1 MQTTHAE
8 RRSSALA
15 VLKRLRE
22 AGHESYLVGGCVR
35 DELIGREPAE
45 YDVAT
50 SAVPDEV
57 EALFERTA
65 AVGKQFGVII
75 VLLDGVPTEVATFRT
90 EGGYQDGRRP
100 TTVEFASAR
109 EDASRRDFTVNGL
122 FLDPWTGEILDFV
135 GGRADLEAGVLRAIG
150 DPEERFAEDK
160 LRLLRAVRFAAT
172 IPLQLDPATWS
183 AVRLHAADITQ
194 VAWERIRQELSRIL
208 VSGRAEHGFELL
220 HRSGLLAAV
229 LPELAATEGVEQPPE
244 FHPEGDVW
252 VHTLLALREVDALAE
267 RPLGLALAAL
277 LHDVGKPP
285 TFKVAERIR
294 FDGHDRVGADMTR
307 EILLRL
313 RYPTATIEE
322 VVELVRR
329 HMAFVQIR
337 EWRVAR
343 LRRFLT
349 NELSERHLALHRVDC
364 LAAHGNLDTYD
375 WCGERRAEFLAEPP
389 PPVKLLSGDDLLA
402 AGYPRGPVIGR
413 VLAAVEDECLEGR
426 FASREGALAW
436 ALEHLPPPEGQS

>member
-1 MQTTHAE
+1 METTHAE
-8 RRSSALA
+8 RRSTALA

-35 DELIGREPAE
+35 DELLGREPAE

-57 EALFERTA
+57 EELFERTV
-65 AVGKQFGVII
+65 AVGKQFGVMIA
-75 VLLDGVPTEVATFRT
+75 LLDHVPTEVATFRT

-100 TTVEFASAR
+100 THVEFASAR

-122 FLDPWTGEILDFV
+122 FLDPDSGEILDFV
-135 GGRADLEAGVLRAIG
+135 GGRADLDARVLRAIG
-150 DPEERFAEDK
+150 DAEERFADDK
-160 LRLLRAVRFAAT
+160 LRLLRAVRFAST
-172 IPLQLDPATWS
+172 IPLEIEPATWR
-183 AVRLHAADITQ
+183 AVKLHASDITQ

-208 VSGRAEHGFELL
+208 VSGRAEHGFDML

-229 LPELAATEGVEQPPE
+229 LPEMAATEGVEQPPE

-252 VHTLLALREVDALAE
+252 VHTLLALQHVDALAE
-267 RPLGLALAAL
+267 RPLQLALAAL

-285 TFKVAERIR
+285 TFVVAERIR
-294 FDGHDRVGADMTR
+294 FDGHDRVGADMAR

-313 RYPTATIEE
+313 RYPTATIDE

-337 EWRVAR
+337 EWRVAK

-349 NELSERHLALHRVDC
+349 GELAGRHLALHRVDC
-364 LAAHGNLDTYD
+364 LAAHGDLGTYD
-375 WCGERRAEFLAEPP
+375 WCNDRRAEFLAEPP
-389 PPVKLLSGDDLLA
+389 PPVKLLSGHDLLT
-402 AGYPRGPVIGR
+402 AGYAKGPAIGR
-413 VLAAVEDECLEGR
+413 VLAAVDDESLEGR
-426 FASREGALAW
+426 VTSQEEALAW
-436 ALEHLPPPEGQS
+436 ALEHLPPPEGQP